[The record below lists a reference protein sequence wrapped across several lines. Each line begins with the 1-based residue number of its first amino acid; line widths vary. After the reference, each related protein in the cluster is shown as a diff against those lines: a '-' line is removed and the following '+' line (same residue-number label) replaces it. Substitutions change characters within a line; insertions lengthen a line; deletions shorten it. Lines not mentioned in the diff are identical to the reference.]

1 MQRSASSTGRFR
13 IVQQPALRTLRDA
26 AALDPTLVYL
36 DPPFAVGKTFRM
48 LRDVETAGGIIE
60 AGRDAYDDTWASLDE
75 YLAALT
81 PVLRAAHDALAAEG
95 SLLLHC
101 DHRAAPYLA
110 IACDRLFGMGDRGPT
125 KHAPGFRNTLIWRYG
140 LGGSSKRC
148 YPKKHDVIFW
158 YTKGSR
164 WHFEPPMVPATS
176 QRMKGKL
183 KKAPDVLDVPAINN
197 MAKERTGYPTQKP
210 LALLE
215 LLVRAHTQEDD
226 WVCDPMCGSGT
237 TGVAA
242 LRLGRRALLGDRGDE
257 AVAVARERCTALTR
271 ATVDS

>member
-1 MQRSASSTGRFR
+1 METPRRAREARVDVHRAG
-13 IVQQPALRTLRDA
+13 ALDTLRRA
-26 AALDPTLVYL
+26 RERRPSLIYL

-48 LRDVETAGGIIE
+48 LRDVDTGEGTFE
-60 AGRDAYDDTWASLDE
+60 AGRAAYDDTWATLDD
-75 YLAALT
+75 YLAAIE
-81 PVLRAAHDALAAEG
+81 PVVKAAHDALHDEG

-110 IACDRLFGMGDRGPT
+110 IACDRTFGMGDRGPR

-158 YTKGSR
+158 YTKGAR
-164 WHFEPPMVPATS
+164 WHFDPPMVPATS

-215 LLVRAHTQEDD
+215 LLVRAHTQPGD

-242 LRLGRRALLGDRGDE
+242 LRLGRNALLGDVGD
-257 AVAVARERCTALTR
+257 AAIAVARARASEVVPGEAL
-271 ATVDS
+271 